1 MDNGYER
8 RGVKITLDKIKVFCM
23 PHAGAS
29 ASVYYKWEELL
40 NEWKFELIPIEYQG
54 HGIRADED
62 FYEDFD
68 SMMEDVYEQVVEKLG
83 ESSRYVIFGHSM
95 GSYVAFKLEVMLE
108 ERLNKGAELLIVSG
122 REAPLFWGTYRKISH
137 FDKDEFMKKIIEF
150 GGIPDEYL
158 SDEAIL
164 EYLEPIVHNDFRIIE
179 TMNHAR
185 KTVKL
190 DTPITVF
197 NGKQDICIPERVAC
211 WKNYTKKSCQ
221 IYYFEGGHFYINVHY
236 HDICKYIDENVTIN
250 VIVNNEV

>member
-95 GSYVAFKLEVMLE
+95 GSRAAYEMYKRLWENGKPLPRRIIFSGCLELSKLTEDPDLLNEHEFRE
-108 ERLNKGAELLIVSG
+108 EYIKL
-122 REAPLFWGTYRKISH
+122 
-137 FDKDEFMKKIIEF
+137 
-150 GGIPDEYL
+150 GGI
-158 SDEAIL
+158 SDEVLACEEL
-164 EYLEPIVHNDFRIIE
+164 AERIAE
-179 TMNHAR
+179 T
-185 KTVKL
+185 
-190 DTPITVF
+190 
-197 NGKQDICIPERVAC
+197 E
-211 WKNYTKKSCQ
+211 
-221 IYYFEGGHFYINVHY
+221 
-236 HDICKYIDENVTIN
+236 
-250 VIVNNEV
+250 